1 MKPIKVSKKN
11 AKNLSAKLAPFR
23 AITLR
28 VTPDAEHKS
37 SENVITPISKS
48 ISRSRTHIKNKSDS
62 KKVNFSKQFTKWT
75 FNNEEGKLEKYFD
88 KNSNIELDT
97 RNNFTLQIKVTQ
109 PEGGTKE
116 VFRNSSWGSV
126 SKVRTFYIY

>member
-28 VTPDAEHKS
+28 VTPDVEHKS

-62 KKVNFSKQFTKWT
+62 KKVNFSKQFTK
-75 FNNEEGKLEKYFD
+75 
-88 KNSNIELDT
+88 
-97 RNNFTLQIKVTQ
+97 
-109 PEGGTKE
+109 
-116 VFRNSSWGSV
+116 
-126 SKVRTFYIY
+126 